1 MGLTLPAKRARCI
14 VKTSFAALCIIII
27 GGFFMLSFVLPGCDG
42 RDIRNTLSALRG
54 SIAQVKSYILYGSSK
69 LMLNIQLI
77 RALHFAG
84 QSRISYA
91 GTRVSVW
98 AHRASNQKYSWCL
111 AGMVVHIIM
120 VWTRMRAGIVSVRYT
135 YSLAGMC

>member
-69 LMLNIQLI
+69 LMLNITTHT
-77 RALHFAG
+77 RTALRGAVAYIICGHTGECMGSPRLESKIFMVPRG
-84 QSRISYA
+84 HGSSYHYGMDA
-91 GTRVSVW
+91 DARGHSLCTIHTR
-98 AHRASNQKYSWCL
+98 YGGYC
-111 AGMVVHIIM
+111 
-120 VWTRMRAGIVSVRYT
+120 
-135 YSLAGMC
+135 